1 MESIF
6 FIHSLGIDPSHR
18 KRGIAQTLVKL
29 SLEVTDPLSDVI
41 VDIREANN
49 VYVHLLL
56 TFRIGFFSW
65 PITCLMIVQLPWQ
78 LVRIQEKYLK
88 RWNFKP

>member
-29 SLEVTDPLSDVI
+29 SLEVTDPFPDVI
-41 VDIREANN
+41 VDIREAN
-49 VYVHLLL
+49 VSVHLVRFVL
-56 TFRIGFFSW
+56 IFFSW
-65 PITCLMIVQLPWQ
+65 PIICPMIVQLPWQ
-78 LVRIQEKYLK
+78 RVRIQEKYLK
-88 RWNFKP
+88 TWNFKL

>member
-41 VDIREANN
+41 VDILEAN
-49 VYVHLLL
+49 VSVHLVN
-56 TFRIGFFSW
+56 TFRIGFFSAG
-65 PITCLMIVQLPWQ
+65 Q
-78 LVRIQEKYLK
+78 
-88 RWNFKP
+88 

>member
-29 SLEVTDPLSDVI
+29 SLEVTDPFSDVI
-41 VDIREANN
+41 VDIREAN
-49 VYVHLLL
+49 VSLHLVRFVLV
-56 TFRIGFFSW
+56 FFSW
-65 PITCLMIVQLPWQ
+65 PITCPMIVQLPWQ
-78 LVRIQEKYLK
+78 RVRIQEKYLK
-88 RWNFKP
+88 TWNFKL